1 MATGTLSRRLGIW
14 PMLGLFL
21 LLLVSLSFM
30 SSATHNSE
38 RFGQLYTWLLLIN
51 ALGLVVLVTL
61 IGTNLYWLFV
71 QSRRRAPGVRLTRRL
86 VVMFMV
92 LAVAPVSIVYYFSL
106 QFLHRGLDSWFD
118 VRIEHAL
125 ESALELSRSA
135 LDARLR
141 EQLRITERLAVEL
154 SGQQPALIPMGLYDL
169 RVRSGA
175 VELSVTR
182 GDGRI
187 IASSSI
193 DPTAILPLHPTA
205 ELHMPLD
212 ARQSYVSLDP
222 IDDVIYVRAVVP
234 LRIGRPDE
242 ERYVLQALYSIPERL
257 SDLAETVQNEFSRYK
272 ELAYLRQPL
281 KYSYTLTLSLV
292 LMLSLLSAVWA
303 AFHSARRL
311 VAPIADLAEGTRA
324 VAEGDYGK
332 RLPVAGEDEL
342 GFLVQSFNDMTRRIA
357 KARDQAGRSQRL
369 VEGQRAY
376 LETVLASLSSGVMS
390 LSVEQ
395 RVRTVNDSAAQ
406 ILGVDLTA
414 YQGNTLEEVVEEH
427 EFLQPFLDVVRQHT
441 PLLPREWQEQVT
453 LMGQGGRRVLM
464 CRGTG
469 LPDGEGH
476 VIVFDDVTALL
487 QAQRDA
493 AWGEVARRLAHEIK
507 NPLTPIQLSA
517 ERLRRRYL
525 HTLQGEDAEILDRAT
540 HTIVQQVETMKE
552 MVNAFTEYARAPRMR
567 PERLELNLLVQE
579 VLDLYRGL
587 TTGVELEFDG
597 AAAGV
602 LVEVDAGRMR
612 QVLHN
617 LIKNALEA
625 CAQVASPR
633 VRISTERVRQPDVAY
648 VDLVVEDNGP
658 GFSAEVMEHLFEPYV
673 TTKPRGT
680 GLGLAIVKKIVEE
693 HGGVIQ
699 AESGEG
705 GGARMR
711 VRLRTVAAITGNTGL
726 DEVGS

>member
-1 MATGTLSRRLGIW
+1 M
-14 PMLGLFL
+14 
-21 LLLVSLSFM
+21 
-30 SSATHNSE
+30 
-38 RFGQLYTWLLLIN
+38 
-51 ALGLVVLVTL
+51 
-61 IGTNLYWLFV
+61 
-71 QSRRRAPGVRLTRRL
+71 
-86 VVMFMV
+86 
-92 LAVAPVSIVYYFSL
+92 
-106 QFLHRGLDSWFD
+106 
-118 VRIEHAL
+118 
-125 ESALELSRSA
+125 
-135 LDARLR
+135 
-141 EQLRITERLAVEL
+141 
-154 SGQQPALIPMGLYDL
+154 
-169 RVRSGA
+169 
-175 VELSVTR
+175 
-182 GDGRI
+182 
-187 IASSSI
+187 
-193 DPTAILPLHPTA
+193 
-205 ELHMPLD
+205 
-212 ARQSYVSLDP
+212 
-222 IDDVIYVRAVVP
+222 
-234 LRIGRPDE
+234 
-242 ERYVLQALYSIPERL
+242 
-257 SDLAETVQNEFSRYK
+257 K
-272 ELAYLRQPL
+272 
-281 KYSYTLTLSLV
+281 
-292 LMLSLLSAVWA
+292 
-303 AFHSARRL
+303 
-311 VAPIADLAEGTRA
+311 
-324 VAEGDYGK
+324 
-332 RLPVAGEDEL
+332 
-342 GFLVQSFNDMTRRIA
+342 
-357 KARDQAGRSQRL
+357 
-369 VEGQRAY
+369 
-376 LETVLASLSSGVMS
+376 
-390 LSVEQ
+390 
-395 RVRTVNDSAAQ
+395 
-406 ILGVDLTA
+406 
-414 YQGNTLEEVVEEH
+414 EH

-441 PLLPREWQEQVT
+441 PLLSREWQEQVT

-579 VLDLYRGL
+579 VLDLYRGM

-625 CAQVASPR
+625 CAQVAAPR
-633 VRISTERVRQPDVAY
+633 VRISTERVRQPEVAY

-699 AESGEG
+699 AEPGEG

-711 VRLRTVAAITGNTGL
+711 VRLQAVAASTGNTGL